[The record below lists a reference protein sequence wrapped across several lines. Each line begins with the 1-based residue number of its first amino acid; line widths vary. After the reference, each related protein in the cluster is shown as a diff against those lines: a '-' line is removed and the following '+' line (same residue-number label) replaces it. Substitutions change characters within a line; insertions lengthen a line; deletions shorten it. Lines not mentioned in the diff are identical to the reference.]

1 MLCLAF
7 IPDFMAMKNRFLTA
21 CGFLLLLAHNVV
33 QAQPKVLSVAQWQ
46 QDVRA
51 LAEQVPQMH
60 RSPYNKVSQEEL
72 DSAVAVLHAQ
82 VPKLKDYE
90 IVVGLTRLVAMIGDG
105 HTRLTLPQDM
115 AVAYSRAHTATPPPS
130 DSSLFLNH
138 LPVKLALFDDG
149 LFIRETTPDLMH
161 LVGAEV
167 VQIGKSTVNEALE
180 KVRPVVHYDNEMG
193 FKQLAPTF
201 MVVPEFLAALGI
213 AASPEEVMFKLKT
226 RDGQTAT
233 ITLSPIPQFRQV
245 YFVGASETSG
255 IAAPMSQWNR
265 KEKFW
270 FYMLEKEK
278 TLYVQL
284 NECNDKD
291 DESLAAFVA
300 KIERIVT
307 GFPVE
312 KLVLDL
318 RYNPGGNNHLN
329 RSLVLALARSEQIN
343 QFGKLYTL
351 IGRET
356 FSAAQMLAND
366 LEYYTN
372 TLFVGEPSGSSPSAY
387 GDSRKMQL
395 PNSKLT
401 IRVSTIYWRDWD
413 GNEKRPWTVPD
424 IPVGYTSKDYLQ
436 GRDPA
441 LETVLAMPTTGN
453 VASTMQQVYELAGFR
468 SATWVHFRAV
478 QDARANSKE
487 INQAEE
493 AFGEYLLQTKK
504 SPEAIA
510 WYSHVSNRHKEEAW
524 PLVGLAKAHL
534 LGDEPQKAV
543 ATLEKA
549 IQLQPG
555 NTKAKELLATIKKMP
570 SKS

>member
-1 MLCLAF
+1 M
-7 IPDFMAMKNRFLTA
+7 
-21 CGFLLLLAHNVV
+21 V
-33 QAQPKVLSVAQWQ
+33 QAQPDVLSVAQWQ
-46 QDVRA
+46 QDIRA
-51 LAEQVPQMH
+51 LAEQMPKMH
-60 RSPYNKVSQEEL
+60 RSPYNKVSQQEF

-82 VPKLKDYE
+82 VPKLRDHE

-115 AVAYSRAHTATPPPS
+115 AVAYSRAHSATPPPA

-149 LFIRETTPDLMH
+149 LFIRETTPELMDLI
-161 LVGAEV
+161 GAEV
-167 VQIGKSTVNEALE
+167 LQIGSTAANEALE

-201 MVVPEFLAALGI
+201 LVVPEFLATLGI
-213 AASPEEVMFKLKT
+213 ADDVQEIVLKVKT
-226 RDGQTAT
+226 RDGKTAAVA
-233 ITLSPIPQFRQV
+233 LSPIPQFKQV
-245 YFVGASETSG
+245 YFVGANEALG

-270 FYMLEKEK
+270 LHMLEKEK

-284 NECNDKD
+284 NESNDKD

-312 KLVLDL
+312 KLILGL

-343 QFGKLYTL
+343 RFGRLYTL

-413 GNEKRPWTVPD
+413 VDEKRPWTAPD
-424 IPVGYTSKDYLQ
+424 IPVGYTSTDYLQ
-436 GRDPA
+436 GRDPV
-441 LETVLAMPTTGN
+441 LEAVLAMPTTGT
-453 VASTMQQVYELAGFR
+453 VASTMQQVYERAGFR
-468 SATWVHFRAV
+468 SATWVYFRAV
-478 QDARANSKE
+478 QDARANSEE
-487 INQAEE
+487 ITQAEE
-493 AFGEYLLQTKK
+493 KFGEYLLQTKK

-510 WYSHVSNRHKEEAW
+510 WYSHISSRHKEEAW

-534 LGDEPQKAV
+534 LSDERQKATD
-543 ATLEKA
+543 TLEKA
-549 IQLQPG
+549 IRLQPA
-555 NTKAKELLATIKKMP
+555 NKQAKELLTTIKKRS
-570 SKS
+570 SKG

>member
-1 MLCLAF
+1 MLLGHS
-7 IPDFMAMKNRFLTA
+7 L
-21 CGFLLLLAHNVV
+21 V
-33 QAQPKVLSVAQWQ
+33 QAQPDVLSVAQWQ
-46 QDVRA
+46 QDIRA
-51 LAEQVPQMH
+51 LAEQMPKMH
-60 RSPYNKVSQEEL
+60 RSPYNKVSQQEF

-82 VPKLKDYE
+82 VPKLRDHE

-115 AVAYSRAHTATPPPS
+115 AVAYSRAHSSTPPPA

-149 LFIRETTPDLMH
+149 LFIRETTPELMDLI
-161 LVGAEV
+161 GAEV
-167 VQIGKSTVNEALE
+167 LQIGSTAANEALE

-201 MVVPEFLAALGI
+201 LVVPEFLATLGI
-213 AASPEEVMFKLKT
+213 ADDVQEIVLKVKT
-226 RDGQTAT
+226 RDGKTAAVA
-233 ITLSPIPQFRQV
+233 LSPIPQFKQV
-245 YFVGASETSG
+245 YFVGANEALG

-270 FYMLEKEK
+270 LHMLEKEK

-284 NECNDKD
+284 NESNDKD

-312 KLVLDL
+312 KLILDL

-329 RSLVLALARSEQIN
+329 RSLVLALVRSEQIN
-343 QFGKLYTL
+343 RFGRLYTL

-413 GNEKRPWTVPD
+413 VDEKRPWTAPD
-424 IPVGYTSKDYLQ
+424 IPVGYTSADYLQ
-436 GRDPA
+436 GRDPV
-441 LETVLAMPTTGN
+441 LEAVLAMSTTGT
-453 VASTMQQVYELAGFR
+453 VASTMQQVYERAGFR
-468 SATWVHFRAV
+468 SATWVYFRAV
-478 QDARANSKE
+478 QDARANSEE
-487 INQAEE
+487 IIQAEE
-493 AFGEYLLQTKK
+493 KFGEYLLQTKK

-510 WYSHVSNRHKEEAW
+510 WYSHISSRHKEEAW

-534 LGDEPQKAV
+534 LSDERQKATD
-543 ATLEKA
+543 TLEKA
-549 IQLQPG
+549 IRLQPA
-555 NTKAKELLATIKKMP
+555 NKQAKELLTTIKKRS
-570 SKS
+570 SKG

>member
-1 MLCLAF
+1 M
-7 IPDFMAMKNRFLTA
+7 
-21 CGFLLLLAHNVV
+21 LLAHSLV

-46 QDVRA
+46 QDVKA
-51 LAEQVPQMH
+51 LAEQMPKMH
-60 RSPYNKVSQEEL
+60 RSPYNKVSQQEF

-82 VPKLKDYE
+82 VPKLQDHE
-90 IVVGLTRLVAMIGDG
+90 IMVSLTRLVAVIGDG

-115 AVAYSRAHTATPPPS
+115 AVAYSRAHSSTPPPA

-149 LFIRETTPDLMH
+149 LFIRETTPELMH

-167 VQIGKSTVNEALE
+167 LQIGNITVKEVLE

-201 MVVPEFLAALGI
+201 LVVPEFLAALGI
-213 AASPEEVMFKLKT
+213 ADDSEEVVFKVKT
-226 RDGQTAT
+226 RDGAT
-233 ITLSPIPQFRQV
+233 TDIVLSSIPQFKQV
-245 YFVGASETSG
+245 YFVGASEALG
-255 IAAPMSQWNR
+255 IAAPLSQWNR

-270 FYMLEKEK
+270 LHMLEKEK

-284 NECNDKD
+284 NESNDKEE
-291 DESLAAFVA
+291 ESLAAFVA
-300 KIERIVT
+300 QIERIVT

-329 RSLVLALARSEQIN
+329 RSLVLALARSEQVN
-343 QFGKLYTL
+343 RFGKLYTL

-413 GNEKRPWTVPD
+413 GDEKRPWTAPD
-424 IPVGYTSKDYLQ
+424 IPVGYTSRDYLA

-441 LETVLAMPTTGN
+441 LEAVLQMPQNNTIAN
-453 VASTMQQVYELAGFR
+453 VMQQVYENAGFR
-468 SATWVHFRAV
+468 SATWVYFRAV
-478 QDARANSKE
+478 QDARADSE
-487 INQAEE
+487 AVNQAEKS
-493 AFGEYLLQTKK
+493 FGEYLLQANK
-504 SPEAIA
+504 SPDAIA
-510 WYSHVSNRHKEEAW
+510 WYSHISSRYKEEAW

-534 LGDEPQKAV
+534 LSEERQKAV
-543 ATLEKA
+543 AMLEKA
-549 IQLQPG
+549 IQLQPAD
-555 NTKAKELLATIKKMP
+555 KQAKELLSAIKKMP
-570 SKS
+570 SKG

>member
-1 MLCLAF
+1 ME
-7 IPDFMAMKNRFLTA
+7 NRFLTG
-21 CGFLLLLAHNVV
+21 CCLLLMLLAHSLV
-33 QAQPKVLSVAQWQ
+33 QAQPSVLSVAKWQ
-46 QDVRA
+46 EDVKA
-51 LAEQVPQMH
+51 LAEHMPKMH
-60 RSPYNKVSQEEL
+60 RSPYNKMSQQEF

-82 VPKLKDYE
+82 VPKLQDHE
-90 IVVGLTRLVAMIGDG
+90 IVVALTRLVAMIGDG

-115 AVAYSRAHTATPPPS
+115 AVAYSRAHSSTPPPA

-149 LFIRETTPDLMH
+149 LFIREATPELIDLI
-161 LVGAEV
+161 GAEV
-167 VQIGKSTVNEALE
+167 LQIGSTATNEALE

-201 MVVPEFLAALGI
+201 LVVPEFLTALGI
-213 AASPEEVMFKLKT
+213 ADDVQEVTLKVKT
-226 RDGQTAT
+226 RDGKTTT
-233 ITLSPIPQFRQV
+233 IALSPIPQFRQV
-245 YFVGASETSG
+245 YFVGASEALG

-270 FYMLEKEK
+270 LHMLEKEK

-284 NECNDKD
+284 NESNDKD
-291 DESLAAFVA
+291 DKSLAAFVA
-300 KIERIVT
+300 KIEHIVT

-312 KLVLDL
+312 KLILDL

-343 QFGKLYTL
+343 RFGRLYTL

-413 GNEKRPWTVPD
+413 GDEKRPWTAPD
-424 IPVGYTSKDYLQ
+424 IPVGYTSTDYLA
-436 GRDPA
+436 GKDPA
-441 LETVLAMPTTGN
+441 LEAVLQMPQN
-453 VASTMQQVYELAGFR
+453 ISIADVMQQVYEKAGFR
-468 SATWVHFRAV
+468 SATWVYFRAV
-478 QDARANSKE
+478 QDARADSE
-487 INQAEE
+487 AIDQAEKN
-493 AFGEYLLQTKK
+493 FGEYLLQAKK

-510 WYSHVSNRHKEEAW
+510 WYSHISGRYKEEAW
-524 PLVGLAKAHL
+524 PLIGLAKAHL
-534 LGDEPQKAV
+534 LSEEPQKATV
-543 ATLEKA
+543 ALEKA
-549 IQLQPG
+549 IQLQPA
-555 NTKAKELLATIKKMP
+555 NKQAKELLATIKKVP
-570 SKS
+570 AKG

>member
-1 MLCLAF
+1 M
-7 IPDFMAMKNRFLTA
+7 
-21 CGFLLLLAHNVV
+21 LLAHSLV

-46 QDVRA
+46 QDVKA
-51 LAEQVPQMH
+51 LAEQMPKMH
-60 RSPYNKVSQEEL
+60 RSPYNKVSQQEF

-82 VPKLKDYE
+82 VPKLQDHE
-90 IVVGLTRLVAMIGDG
+90 IMVSLTRLVAMIGDG

-115 AVAYSRAHTATPPPS
+115 AVAYSRAHSSTPPPA

-149 LFIRETTPDLMH
+149 LFIRETTPELMH
-161 LVGAEV
+161 IVGAEV
-167 VQIGKSTVNEALE
+167 LHIGNTTAKEALE

-201 MVVPEFLAALGI
+201 LVVPEFLTALGI
-213 AASPEEVMFKLKT
+213 ADDSEEVVLKVKT
-226 RDGQTAT
+226 RDGESAV
-233 ITLSPIPQFRQV
+233 IILSPIPQFKPV
-245 YFVGASETSG
+245 YFVGASEALG
-255 IAAPMSQWNR
+255 IAAPMGQWNR

-270 FYMLEKEK
+270 LHMLEKEK
-278 TLYVQL
+278 TLFVQL
-284 NECNDKD
+284 NESNDKE
-291 DESLAAFVA
+291 DESLVAFVA

-343 QFGKLYTL
+343 RFGRLYTL

-413 GNEKRPWTVPD
+413 GDEKRPWTAPD
-424 IPVGYTSKDYLQ
+424 IPVGYTSRDYLA

-441 LETVLAMPTTGN
+441 LEAVLQMPQNNTIAN
-453 VASTMQQVYELAGFR
+453 VMQQVYENAGFR
-468 SATWVHFRAV
+468 AATWVYFRAV
-478 QDARANSKE
+478 QDARADSE
-487 INQAEE
+487 AVNQAEKS
-493 AFGEYLLQTKK
+493 FGEFLLQAKK

-510 WYSHVSNRHKEEAW
+510 WYSHISGRHKEEAW

-534 LGDEPQKAV
+534 LSEERQKAV
-543 ATLEKA
+543 AMLEKA
-549 IQLQPG
+549 IQLQPAD
-555 NTKAKELLATIKKMP
+555 KQAKELLSAIKMMP
-570 SKS
+570 SKG

>member
-1 MLCLAF
+1 
-7 IPDFMAMKNRFLTA
+7 MKNQ
-21 CGFLLLLAHNVV
+21 FLLGCTVLCVLLAHSLV
-33 QAQPKVLSVAQWQ
+33 QAQPNVLTIAQWQ

-51 LAEQVPQMH
+51 LAEQMPKMH
-60 RSPYNKVSQEEL
+60 RSPYNKVSQHAF

-82 VPKLKDYE
+82 VPRLQDHE
-90 IVVGLTRLVAMIGDG
+90 IVVGLTKLVAMIGDG

-115 AVAYSRAHTATPPPS
+115 TVAYSRAHSSTPPPA
-130 DSSLFLNH
+130 DSALFLNH

-149 LFIRETTPDLMH
+149 LFIRETTPDLLH

-167 VQIGKSTVNEALE
+167 VQIGSTAAKEALE

-193 FKQLAPTF
+193 FKHLAPTF
-201 MVVPEFLAALGI
+201 LVVPEFLEALGI
-213 AASPEEVMFKLKT
+213 AEGSEEIVFEVKT
-226 RDGQTAT
+226 REGAVMEV
-233 ITLSPIPQFRQV
+233 ILSSIPQFKPV
-245 YFVGASETSG
+245 YFVGASEATG
-255 IAAPMSQWNR
+255 IEAPLSQWNR

-270 FYMLEKEK
+270 LHMLEDQK

-284 NECNDKD
+284 NESNDKD
-291 DESLAAFVA
+291 DETLAAFVA
-300 KIERIVT
+300 RIERIVA

-343 QFGKLYTL
+343 RFGKFYTL

-356 FSAAQMLAND
+356 FSAAQLLAND
-366 LEYYTN
+366 LEFYTS

-401 IRVSTIYWRDWD
+401 IRVSTIYWRDWHTD
-413 GNEKRPWTVPD
+413 EKRPWTAPD
-424 IPVGYTSKDYLQ
+424 LPVGYTSKDYLA

-441 LETVLAMPTTGN
+441 LEAVLQLPYNNTVAGVMR
-453 VASTMQQVYELAGFR
+453 QVYERAGFQ

-478 QDARANSKE
+478 QDARADGEEISK
-487 INQAEE
+487 AEKE
-493 AFGEYLLQTKK
+493 FGEHLLLVRK

-510 WYSHVSNRHKEEAW
+510 WYSYISGRHKEEAW

-534 LGDEPQKAV
+534 LGDEHQKAAV
-543 ATLEKA
+543 ALEKA
-549 IQLQPG
+549 IQLQP
-555 NTKAKELLATIKKMP
+555 TDSQAKELLAALKKKP
-570 SKS
+570 LKG

>member
-1 MLCLAF
+1 MLLGHS
-7 IPDFMAMKNRFLTA
+7 L
-21 CGFLLLLAHNVV
+21 V
-33 QAQPKVLSVAQWQ
+33 QAQPDVLSVAQWQ
-46 QDVRA
+46 QDIRA
-51 LAEQVPQMH
+51 LAEQMPKMH
-60 RSPYNKVSQEEL
+60 RSPYNKVSQQEF

-82 VPKLKDYE
+82 VPKLRDHE

-115 AVAYSRAHTATPPPS
+115 AVAYSRAHSATPPPA

-149 LFIRETTPDLMH
+149 LFIRETTPELMDLI
-161 LVGAEV
+161 GAEV
-167 VQIGKSTVNEALE
+167 LQIGSTAANEALE

-201 MVVPEFLAALGI
+201 LVVPEFLATLGI
-213 AASPEEVMFKLKT
+213 ADDVQEIVLKVKT
-226 RDGQTAT
+226 RDGKTAAVA
-233 ITLSPIPQFRQV
+233 LSPIPQFKQV
-245 YFVGASETSG
+245 YFVGANEALG

-270 FYMLEKEK
+270 LHMLEKEK

-284 NECNDKD
+284 NESNDKD

-312 KLVLDL
+312 KLILGL

-343 QFGKLYTL
+343 RFGRLYTL

-413 GNEKRPWTVPD
+413 VDEKRPWTAPD
-424 IPVGYTSKDYLQ
+424 IPVGYTSTDYLQ
-436 GRDPA
+436 GRDPV
-441 LETVLAMPTTGN
+441 LEAVLAMPTTGT
-453 VASTMQQVYELAGFR
+453 VASTMQQVYERAGFR
-468 SATWVHFRAV
+468 SATWVYFRAV
-478 QDARANSKE
+478 QDARANSEE
-487 INQAEE
+487 ITQAEE
-493 AFGEYLLQTKK
+493 KFGEYLLQTKK

-510 WYSHVSNRHKEEAW
+510 WYSHISSRHKEEAW

-534 LGDEPQKAV
+534 LSDERQKATD
-543 ATLEKA
+543 TLEKA
-549 IQLQPG
+549 IRLQPA
-555 NTKAKELLATIKKMP
+555 NKQAKELLTTIKKRS
-570 SKS
+570 SKG